1 MTQETKEIF
10 SRIDKIKL
18 FWFVDKCYF
27 VGSLTPEYYLDHSST
42 LIIMP
47 KYGYDIIRFEV
58 DKCPITGDLN
68 FKGTVD
74 EAIRYFNPFRVFYL
88 NVKTFFVGLI
98 YML

>member
-27 VGSLTPEYYLDHSST
+27 IGSLTPAYYQDHSST
-42 LIIMP
+42 LIIVP
-47 KYGYDIIRFEV
+47 KYGYDIMRFEV

-68 FKGTVD
+68 FKGAAD
-74 EAIRYFNPFRVFYL
+74 EAIRYLNPFRVLYL
-88 NVKTFFVGLI
+88 NVKTFFVGLT